1 MIKYILKCENK
12 HEFESWFSDS
22 KEFEKLKKNKI
33 LECIFCSTTKVE
45 KAIMAPRVIGS
56 KKIKKNK
63 MFPQKEFLKVK
74 KELVKI
80 KKFVEKNFEFV
91 GNKFPDEA
99 RDIFYDNK
107 KKEIFME
114 QPVQKSKKNY
124 TKKALISQQFHG
136 LMKKKIN
143 FFLKLLCS

>member
-107 KKEIFME
+107 KKRNIYGTNSSKE
-114 QPVQKSKKNY
+114 QKELQEEGIDLTTIPWIDEKEN
-124 TKKALISQQFHG
+124 
-136 LMKKKIN
+136 
-143 FFLKLLCS
+143 

>member
-63 MFPQKEFLKVK
+63 MFPQKEFFKVK

-80 KKFVEKNFEFV
+80 KKFIEKNFEFV

-107 KKEIFME
+107 KKRNIYGTASSEE
-114 QPVQKSKKNY
+114 QKELHEEGIDLTTIPWIDEKEN
-124 TKKALISQQFHG
+124 
-136 LMKKKIN
+136 
-143 FFLKLLCS
+143 

>member
-107 KKEIFME
+107 KKRNIYGTTSSKE
-114 QPVQKSKKNY
+114 QKELQEEGIDLTTIPWIDEKEN
-124 TKKALISQQFHG
+124 
-136 LMKKKIN
+136 
-143 FFLKLLCS
+143 